1 MNVKSNHHDRYSKV
15 CWLLLGILLSGA
27 NLFFFIVQNN
37 NNNNNNP
44 KHFNAHHGSEGVVLP
59 NIGGRR
65 PALDTT
71 TIRWNQA
78 MKEAKAMLA
87 AHGEKAECLLPRLE
101 QTKQLRNTQFVV
113 VDDDDSSSR
122 PSKPYLNVGFP
133 KCGSSTLFD
142 FFTCLGYRATHFT
155 NNTLGDFEGICM
167 RDAAVLNGLPPL
179 KTCANDVD
187 AILQMDVEYPLGID
201 GYFHRPFRDE
211 CFFPQLSLLEE
222 FHQESPQATFLL
234 TFRPIQDWI
243 KSISGWGSTV
253 MLNRFQLCDFPNLP
267 RGIPEDLENKTQ
279 VDAAMAEF
287 WCSHVLHVRNFVRE
301 FPSHSLIEMSLE
313 DTMTSAQIMYGLFPT
328 KVNPNKTSEP
338 TSELSN
344 GCWGHSNANRP
355 KKFLKRQ
362 KGRDRRNWMQN

>member
-1 MNVKSNHHDRYSKV
+1 MNIKSNQHYRFSKA
-15 CWLLLGILLSGA
+15 CWLLLLGILLCGG
-27 NLFFFIVQNN
+27 NLFFFFIQ
-37 NNNNNNP
+37 NNNNNP
-44 KHFNAHHGSEGVVLP
+44 KHLNAQSSEGFLP
-59 NIGGRR
+59 NIAGRR
-65 PALDTT
+65 PDLDTL
-71 TIRWNQA
+71 RWNQA
-78 MKEAKAMLA
+78 MEEAKAMLA
-87 AHGEKAECLLPRLE
+87 VHGEKAECLLPRLE
-101 QTKQLRNTQFVV
+101 HSKQLLRNNQFV
-113 VDDDDSSSR
+113 DSR
-122 PSKPYLNVGFP
+122 PPKPYLNVGFP

-167 RDAAVLNGLPPL
+167 RDATVLNGLPPL
-179 KTCANDVD
+179 KTCAKDMD

-222 FHQESPQATFLL
+222 FHRESPQATFLL

-279 VDAAMAEF
+279 VYAAMAEF
-287 WCSHVLHVRNFVRE
+287 WCSHVLHLRNFVRE
-301 FPSHSLIEMSLE
+301 FPSHSLIEMTLE

-328 KVNPNKTSEP
+328 KVNPNKTSEL

-355 KKFLKRQ
+355 KKFLKR
-362 KGRDRRNWMQN
+362 KKARDRRKWMQN